1 MAVTA
6 KQTTIITAKQIMS
19 SLNLDDNQ
27 QDEATIQQ
35 LLDFAIAYTEQTVS
49 GNLTI
54 DAIALRTNYALVNT
68 LLSTIVTNLFY
79 DRYLL
84 ESQGFS
90 IGVKVMLNNIRN
102 IMSGNV

>member
-1 MAVTA
+1 MAVV
-6 KQTTIITAKQIMS
+6 ITAKQIMS
-19 SLNLDDNQ
+19 SLNLDDNE
-27 QDEATIQQ
+27 QDQATIQQ
-35 LLDFAIAYTEQTVS
+35 LLDFATAYTEQTVS

-54 DAIALRTNYALVNT
+54 DEIALKTNYALVNT

-90 IGVKVMLNNIRN
+90 IGVKIMLNNIRN
-102 IMSGNV
+102 IMLGNV